1 MENNSRAE
9 SRFRF
14 YHYCFYIAGIPLF
27 NSTISNI
34 YRVLSLLG
42 YVCTFITIFAMF
54 LDMYYHRENRDHVID
69 VSMLFTLYSGSLCTQ
84 LYLR

>member
-1 MENNSRAE
+1 METNCAE

-27 NSTISNI
+27 KSTISNL
-34 YRVLSLLG
+34 YRVLSLLC
-42 YVCTFITIFAMF
+42 YVCTFTTLSAMF

-69 VSMLFTLYSGSLCTQ
+69 VSMLFTLLFGAFCTQ

>member
-1 MENNSRAE
+1 MEKNWRAE

-14 YHYCFYIAGIPLF
+14 YHHCFYIAGIPLF

-34 YRVLSLLG
+34 YRVLSLL
-42 YVCTFITIFAMF
+42 YHVCTFITLSAMF
-54 LDMYYHRENRDHVID
+54 LDMYCNRENRDHIID
-69 VSMLFTLYSGSLCTQ
+69 VSMLFTLLFGSLCKQ